1 MMQQKLYN
9 LKKINISNYYSDDC
23 FKKAVVVKMNDQ
35 YAIDFYS
42 NDNYTYSLLFS
53 STNTLRYVEQ
63 YAENYV
69 LGYEGD

>member
-1 MMQQKLYN
+1 
-9 LKKINISNYYSDDC
+9 
-23 FKKAVVVKMNDQ
+23 MNDQ
-35 YAIDFYS
+35 YAIDFYANS
-42 NDNYTYSLLFS
+42 SYTHSLLFS